1 MNPLS
6 QRNGSV
12 FGLVSESRQNQNK
25 TTEIEL
31 SGNVTHVADG
41 DTLDINGIRIRLSLV
56 NTPERGQD
64 GFKQAKDFVTSLCLG
79 KKGGLDID
87 NGQRRGDRFGREIG
101 VVYCNGI
108 NVNEKLMDNHLAKI
122 LTQYCAVSEFSTEK
136 WAKSYCQKVDNIP

>member
-64 GFKQAKDFVTSLCLG
+64 GFKQAKVFVSSLCLG
-79 KKGGLDID
+79 KKGELDID
-87 NGQRRGDRFGREIG
+87 NGQRRGDRYGREIG
-101 VVYCNGI
+101 VVYCDGV
-108 NVNEKLMDNHLAKI
+108 NVNEKLMDNRLAKI
-122 LTQYCAVSEFSTEK
+122 LTQYCDVSEFSTEK
-136 WAKSYCQKVDNIP
+136 WAKLYC